1 MEGLGMAKD
10 HCVLSHA
17 SAGKVFVEPRNSE
30 AQTYVNGV
38 ILMKVGLV
46 LILIHHVLRSCIP
59 VYKSVFRTFSTSGS
73 DT

>member
-38 ILMKVGLV
+38 MVIKVGLV
-46 LILIHHVLRSCIP
+46 LILIHHVLRTILYPCVQIRVP
-59 VYKSVFRTFSTSGS
+59 NF
-73 DT
+73 